1 MKSELKNFQ
10 LVQEWTLH
18 LNQEKIYKHFKA
30 SECGK
35 ISGKLKISNIYMS
48 LPKQNQHPCKTLLE
62 QIWS

>member
-1 MKSELKNFQ
+1 VKSELKNFQ

-35 ISGKLKISNIYMS
+35 ISGKLKISNIYICHFLS
-48 LPKQNQHPCKTLLE
+48 RTSILVKLY
-62 QIWS
+62 